1 MARKRLT
8 LKKIKEVIRLKYE
21 AGLSN
26 RAIASACRISNS
38 TVGEYLKQ
46 AEAAGLS
53 WPIAA
58 DVGEEE
64 LWFRLYP
71 HRPMRIEP
79 EPKYP
84 MPDWEKVEKE
94 KRKKGVTL
102 QLLWQEYRKQYP
114 GGYQYSQFCEHFQRW
129 KKKKID
135 PSLRKDHKGG
145 EEMEVDYAGLKILM
159 TDPKTGEVVKV
170 SVFVATL
177 PASNYIYAEAQLGE
191 NQMNW
196 NNGHVRAFEYF
207 DGVVKIVI
215 PDNLKTGVTRPN
227 YYEPGVSL
235 AYQELAEYY
244 GVAVLPTR
252 VRKPTDKGACENAVQ
267 NVERWI
273 IAPLRNRQFFGL
285 DEVQQAIREQLE
297 ILNNKVMEGV
307 SRSRRQEFEEIDH
320 PNLRPLPARRY
331 EYAEWKTATVHI
343 DYHVEFDDHLY
354 SVPYPLIHQKVDIRA
369 TENIVEISHQGKIVA
384 IHARN
389 GQHGHYSTLREHMPA
404 NHQFMKDLN
413 AERLVAWA
421 SDIGP
426 QTRALIQAA
435 LRSRA
440 YPEQAF
446 RTCLGILRLAR
457 KYDRISLEAACQIA
471 GEARDYSYKGVEQE
485 LVTLLA
491 QAAAQPAGSAAETLP
506 VHANIRGAEYYRE
519 RDHR

>member
-1 MARKRLT
+1 M
-8 LKKIKEVIRLKYE
+8 KKIKEVIRLKYE

-38 TVGEYLKQ
+38 TVGEYLRQ
-46 AEAAGLS
+46 AETVGLS

-58 DVGEEE
+58 GLGEAE
-64 LWFRLYP
+64 LWDWLYP
-71 HRPMRIEP
+71 ERPLRIEP
-79 EPKYP
+79 EPKHP
-84 MPDWEKVEKE
+84 LPDWETVEKE

-102 QLLWQEYRKQYP
+102 QLLWQEYKKRYP
-114 GGYQYSQFCEHFQRW
+114 DGYQYSQFCEHFQRW
-129 KKKKID
+129 KKRKID
-135 PSLRKDHKGG
+135 PRLRKDHKGG
-145 EEMEVDYAGLKILM
+145 EEMEVDYTGLKIPM
-159 TDPKTGEVVKV
+159 IDPETGEVVKL

-177 PASNYIYAEAQLGE
+177 PASNYIYAEAQMRE
-191 NQMNW
+191 DQMNW

-207 DGVVKIVI
+207 GGVVKIVI

-227 YYEPGVSL
+227 YYEPGVTL
-235 AYQELAEYY
+235 AYQELAEHYQ
-244 GVAVLPTR
+244 VAILPTR
-252 VRKPTDKGACENAVQ
+252 TKKPTDKGACENAVQ

-285 DEVQQAIREQLE
+285 DEVQQAVREQLE
-297 ILNNKVMEGV
+297 ILNHKVMEGV
-307 SRSRRQEFEEIDH
+307 GRSRRQEYEEIDL

-369 TENIVEISHQGKIVA
+369 TEHIVEISHQGKIVA

-389 GQHGHYSTLREHMPA
+389 GLRGRYSTLREHMPA
-404 NHQFMKDLN
+404 NHQFVKDLN
-413 AERLVAWA
+413 AERLIAWA
-421 SDIGP
+421 ADIGP

-457 KYDRISLEAACQIA
+457 KYGRTSLETACQVA
-471 GEARDYSYKGVEQE
+471 GEARDYSYKTVEQAVVNM
-485 LVTLLA
+485 LVQSST
-491 QAAAQPAGSAAETLP
+491 QSAEPSVEKLP
-506 VHANIRGAEYYRE
+506 THANIRGAEYYRE
-519 RDHR
+519 RSRP